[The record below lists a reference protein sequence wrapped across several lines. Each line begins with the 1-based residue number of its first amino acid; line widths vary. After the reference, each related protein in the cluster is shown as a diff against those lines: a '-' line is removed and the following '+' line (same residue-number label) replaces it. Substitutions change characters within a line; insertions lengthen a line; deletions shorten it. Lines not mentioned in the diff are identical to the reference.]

1 VKRLGLSVSLL
12 LLCHCLVAQTS
23 KRVAFLPANGHFG
36 ELENRVADRL
46 VDKFAGHSGLT
57 VTDRQSIEKIIKE
70 QNFQNS
76 DRSSP
81 DTAARI
87 GKIAGAGQI
96 VLVQVDTG
104 SFTTQAQKSGSST
117 TNMGTVILQAH
128 ARMID
133 VESASI
139 LTQPSSSFQDS
150 AAITK
155 VTEHKG
161 IHFGQINTPNK
172 VTTDI
177 SNDPKVIENNEWTKA
192 VDAVSSELGGKLSE
206 TLASA
211 PPPKG
216 EPPLVAGIANGSV
229 YINEGSSSGIK
240 VGDRFQITRK
250 VDTGLVDPKT
260 NKPMTRTTQVC
271 VFTVTSVD
279 EDNSS
284 GACKGGLPQ
293 SKDVAEPI
301 RQ

>member
-1 VKRLGLSVSLL
+1 MKRLGLSVSLL
-12 LLCHCLVAQTS
+12 LLCQCVLAQTG
-23 KRVAFLPANGHFG
+23 KRVAFLPANGKFG
-36 ELENRVADRL
+36 DLENRVADRL
-46 VDKFAGHSGLT
+46 VEKFAGRPGLT

-104 SFTTQAQKSGSST
+104 SFTTQAEKSGSST
-117 TNMGTVILQAH
+117 TNVGTVILQAH

-172 VTTDI
+172 VTTDV
-177 SNDPKVIENNEWTKA
+177 SNDPKVVENNEWTKA
-192 VDAVSSELGGKLSE
+192 VDAVSSELGSKLSE

-211 PPPKG
+211 PTPKA
-216 EPPLVAGIANGSV
+216 EAALVAGIANGSV
-229 YINEGSSSGIK
+229 FINEGSSSGIK
-240 VGDRFQITRK
+240 VGDRFQVTRR

-260 NKPMTRTTQVC
+260 NKPITRTTQVC
-271 VFTVTSVD
+271 EFTVTSVD

-284 GACKGGLPQ
+284 GTCKGGLPQ

-301 RQ
+301 RP